1 MGMGFATLGSVSP
14 DAGFFAFDHSQ
25 PLMAAQLAGTVKTV
39 LSDPPLKT
47 RILLLTITLLISFGL
62 LAECP
67 IDGSYHKRR
76 AAVERLAALSDDD
89 VMDLLFAPGFST
101 ASAVTAISGRGVGL
115 DAVRSAIER
124 LGGRVSIHSHA
135 GAGTTLRFVAKRELP
150 GFLLLVRVCTL
161 TS

>member
-39 LSDPPLKT
+39 LSDPQLKT

-67 IDGSYHKRR
+67 IVGSYHKRR
-76 AAVERLAALSDDD
+76 AAVERLLSETARALSSVVDRQ
-89 VMDLLFAPGFST
+89 LNLSEAQLRALAASPYSNATTGFRFP
-101 ASAVTAISGRGVGL
+101 AKHGR
-115 DAVRSAIER
+115 
-124 LGGRVSIHSHA
+124 
-135 GAGTTLRFVAKRELP
+135 P
-150 GFLLLVRVCTL
+150 
-161 TS
+161 